1 MAKTIILTT
10 ANIEE
15 NSNNTKL
22 VYNFPSGGYTFM
34 NDMIALQSVYQY
46 FSIFNITS
54 DYGNN
59 TFSYVWFD
67 GIEYSITIPDG
78 YYGICYLNSYFQS
91 IMIANTHYMTNS
103 AGQFIYFLEF
113 IVNTSRY
120 AVQINSYPLD
130 TPIQTTTGATWV
142 VPETSTLTEF
152 NVNTSSFGEVLGYEI
167 GSYPSSQVGSTTS
180 SFFCSKAPQI
190 TPYSSILVSCNLVNN
205 RAVIPSNIL
214 SSFTPLGTRIR
225 CLFIFEPNYL
235 QLADVEDGQY
245 TKLVLEMRDQLSRS
259 IVIRDPNMLITLY
272 TETKN
277 KYKYIYICRV
287 VIIPNAKEVVV
298 S

>member
-1 MAKTIILTT
+1 MGKTIILNTS
-10 ANIEE
+10 NIVE

-22 VYNFPSGGYTFM
+22 VYNFPSGGYTFK

-59 TFSYVWFD
+59 TFSYTWFD
-67 GIEYSITIPDG
+67 GIEYNITIPDG
-78 YYGICYLNSYFQS
+78 YYEISDLNSYFQS
-91 IMIANTHYMTNS
+91 IMIANTHYMTNAS
-103 AGQFIYFLEF
+103 GQFIYFLEF

-130 TPIQTTTGATWV
+130 TDIQTTNGYILPTGATWS
-142 VPETSTLTEF
+142 VPATSTLSQF
-152 NVNTSSFGEVLGYEI
+152 NVNTSAFGEVLGYEI
-167 GSYPSSQVGSTTS
+167 GSYPDTQVGSTTASFLS
-180 SFFCSKAPQI
+180 SVAPQI

-214 SSFTPLGTRIR
+214 SSYTPLGTNIGS
-225 CLFIFEPNYL
+225 LFTFEPNYL
-235 QLADVEDGQY
+235 QFADVEDGQY
-245 TKLVLEMRDQLSRS
+245 TQLVLEFRDQLSRP
-259 IVIRDPNMLITLY
+259 IIIRDPNMLISLY

-277 KYKYIYICRV
+277 KNI
-287 VIIPNAKEVVV
+287 
-298 S
+298 

>member
-1 MAKTIILTT
+1 MGKTIILTT

-22 VYNFPSGGYTFM
+22 VYNFPSGGYSFK
-34 NDMIALQSVYQY
+34 NDMIAVLSIYQY

-54 DYGNN
+54 SYGNN

-67 GIEYSITIPDG
+67 GIEYTITIPDG
-78 YYGICYLNSYFQS
+78 YYEISDLNSYFQS
-91 IMIANTHYMTNS
+91 VMIANTHYMTNS

-113 IVNTSRY
+113 LVNTSRY

-130 TPIQTTTGATWV
+130 TTIQSTNGYILPSGATWS
-142 VPETSTLTEF
+142 VPATSTLSQF
-152 NVNTSSFGEVLGYEI
+152 NVNTTGFGEVLGYEI
-167 GSYPSSQVGSTTS
+167 GSYPTSQVGSSTV
-180 SFFCSKAPQI
+180 SFLSSKAPQI

-214 SSFTPLGTRIR
+214 TSYTPLGTSIGS
-225 CLFIFEPNYL
+225 LFTFEPNYL
-235 QLADVEDGQY
+235 QFADVEDGQY
-245 TKLVLEMRDQLSRS
+245 TQLVLEFRDQLSRS

-277 KYKYIYICRV
+277 KNI
-287 VIIPNAKEVVV
+287 
-298 S
+298 

>member
-1 MAKTIILTT
+1 MGKTIILNTS
-10 ANIEE
+10 NIVE

-22 VYNFPSGGYTFM
+22 VYNFPSGGYTFK

-59 TFSYVWFD
+59 SFSYTWFD
-67 GIEYSITIPDG
+67 GIEYTITIPDG
-78 YYGICYLNSYFQS
+78 YYEISDLNSYFQS

-130 TPIQTTTGATWV
+130 TTIQTTNGYILPTGATWS
-142 VPETSTLTEF
+142 VPATSTLSQF
-152 NVNTSSFGEVLGYEI
+152 NVNTSAFGEVLGYEI
-167 GSYPSSQVGSTTS
+167 GSYPDTQVGSSTS
-180 SFFCSKAPQI
+180 SFLSSKAPQI

-214 SSFTPLGTRIR
+214 SSYTPLGTSIGS
-225 CLFIFEPNYL
+225 LFTFEPNYL
-235 QLADVEDGQY
+235 QFADVEDGQY
-245 TKLVLEMRDQLSRS
+245 TQLVLEFRDQLSRS
-259 IVIRDPNMLITLY
+259 IIIRDPNMLISLY

-277 KYKYIYICRV
+277 KNI
-287 VIIPNAKEVVV
+287 
-298 S
+298 

>member
-1 MAKTIILTT
+1 MGKTIILTS

-22 VYNFPSGGYTFM
+22 VYNFPSGGYTFK

-59 TFSYVWFD
+59 SFSYTWFD
-67 GIEYSITIPDG
+67 GIEYTIAIPDG
-78 YYGICYLNSYFQS
+78 YYEISDLNSYFQS
-91 IMIANTHYMTNS
+91 TMIANTHYMTNS

-130 TPIQTTTGATWV
+130 TTIQTTNGYILPTGATWS
-142 VPETSTLTEF
+142 VPATSTLSQF
-152 NVNTSSFGEVLGYEI
+152 NVNTSAFGEVLGYEI
-167 GSYPSSQVGSTTS
+167 GSYPDTQVGSSTS
-180 SFFCSKAPQI
+180 SFLSSVAPQI

-214 SSFTPLGTRIR
+214 SSYTPLGTSIGS
-225 CLFIFEPNYL
+225 LFKFEPNYL
-235 QLADVEDGQY
+235 QFADVEDGQY
-245 TKLVLEMRDQLSRS
+245 TQLVLELRDQLSRS
-259 IVIRDPNMLITLY
+259 IIIRDPNMLITLY
-272 TETKN
+272 TETKKN
-277 KYKYIYICRV
+277 I
-287 VIIPNAKEVVV
+287 
-298 S
+298 

>member
-1 MAKTIILTT
+1 MGKTIILTT

-22 VYNFPSGGYTFM
+22 VYNFPSGGYSFK
-34 NDMIALQSVYQY
+34 NDMIAVLSIYQY

-67 GIEYSITIPDG
+67 GIEYTITIPDG
-78 YYGICYLNSYFQS
+78 YYKSSDLNSYFQS

-120 AVQINSYPLD
+120 AVQISSYPLD
-130 TPIQTTTGATWV
+130 TTIQSTNGYILPSGATWS
-142 VPETSTLTEF
+142 VPATSTLSQF
-152 NVNTSSFGEVLGYEI
+152 NVNTSGFGEVLGYEI
-167 GSYPSSQVGSTTS
+167 GSYPDTQVGSSTL
-180 SFFCSKAPQI
+180 SFLSSKAPQI

-214 SSFTPLGTRIR
+214 TSYTPLGTSIGS
-225 CLFIFEPNYL
+225 LFTFEPNYL
-235 QLADVEDGQY
+235 QFADVEDGQY
-245 TKLVLEMRDQLSRS
+245 TQLVLEFRDQLSRS

-272 TETKN
+272 TETK
-277 KYKYIYICRV
+277 K
-287 VIIPNAKEVVV
+287 
-298 S
+298 

>member
-1 MAKTIILTT
+1 MGKTIILNT
-10 ANIEE
+10 ANIVE

-22 VYNFPSGGYTFM
+22 VYNFPSGGYSFK

-59 TFSYVWFD
+59 TFSYTWFD
-67 GIEYSITIPDG
+67 GVEYTITIPDG
-78 YYGICYLNSYFQS
+78 YYEISDLNSYFQS

-120 AVQINSYPLD
+120 AVQINAYPLD
-130 TPIQTTTGATWV
+130 ADIQTTNGYILPSGATWS
-142 VPETSTLTEF
+142 VPATSTLSQF
-152 NVNTSSFGEVLGYEI
+152 NINTTGFGEVLGYDV
-167 GSYPSSQVGSTTS
+167 GSYPDTQVGSTTS
-180 SFFCSKAPQI
+180 SFLSSKAPQI

-214 SSFTPLGTRIR
+214 SSYTPLGTSIGS
-225 CLFIFEPNYL
+225 LFTFEPNYL
-235 QLADVEDGQY
+235 QFADVEDGQY
-245 TKLVLEMRDQLSRS
+245 TQLVLEFRDQLNRS
-259 IVIRDPNMLITLY
+259 IIIRDPNMLISLY
-272 TETKN
+272 TETK
-277 KYKYIYICRV
+277 K
-287 VIIPNAKEVVV
+287 
-298 S
+298 

>member
-1 MAKTIILTT
+1 MGKTIILNTS
-10 ANIEE
+10 NIVE

-22 VYNFPSGGYTFM
+22 VYNFPSGGFTFK
-34 NDMIALQSVYQY
+34 NDMIALLSLYQY

-59 TFSYVWFD
+59 SFSYTWFD
-67 GIEYSITIPDG
+67 GLEYSITIPDG
-78 YYGICYLNSYFQS
+78 YYEISDLNSYFQS

-103 AGQFIYFLEF
+103 AGQSIYFLEF

-130 TPIQTTTGATWV
+130 ADIQSTNGYILPSGASWS
-142 VPETSTLTEF
+142 VPTTSTLSQF
-152 NVNTSSFGEVLGYEI
+152 NVNTSAFGEVLGYEI
-167 GSYPSSQVGSTTS
+167 GSYPDTQVGSTTS
-180 SFFCSKAPQI
+180 SFLSSVAPQI

-214 SSFTPLGTRIR
+214 SSYTPLGTNIGS
-225 CLFIFEPNYL
+225 LFKFEPNYL
-235 QLADVEDGQY
+235 QFADVEDGQY
-245 TKLVLEMRDQLSRS
+245 TQLVLEFRDQLSRP
-259 IVIRDPNMLITLY
+259 IIIRDPNMLITLY

-277 KYKYIYICRV
+277 KNI
-287 VIIPNAKEVVV
+287 
-298 S
+298 

>member
-1 MAKTIILTT
+1 MGKTIILTS

-22 VYNFPSGGYTFM
+22 VYNFPSGGYSFK

-54 DYGNN
+54 DYGNT

-67 GIEYSITIPDG
+67 GIEYNITIPDG
-78 YYGICYLNSYFQS
+78 YYEISDLNSYFQS
-91 IMIANTHYMTNS
+91 IMIANAHYMTNS

-120 AVQINSYPLD
+120 AVQVNSYPLD
-130 TPIQTTTGATWV
+130 TDIQTTNGYILPTGATWS
-142 VPETSTLTEF
+142 VPATSTLSQF
-152 NVNTSSFGEVLGYEI
+152 NVNTSAFGEVLGYEI
-167 GSYPSSQVGSTTS
+167 GSYPDTQVGSSTS
-180 SFFCSKAPQI
+180 SFLSSKAPQI

-214 SSFTPLGTRIR
+214 SSYTPLGTSIGS
-225 CLFIFEPNYL
+225 LFTFEPNYL
-235 QLADVEDGQY
+235 QFADVEDGQY
-245 TKLVLEMRDQLSRS
+245 TQLVLEFRDQLSRS

-272 TETKN
+272 TETKKN
-277 KYKYIYICRV
+277 I
-287 VIIPNAKEVVV
+287 
-298 S
+298 

>member
-1 MAKTIILTT
+1 MGKTIILNTS
-10 ANIEE
+10 NIVE

-22 VYNFPSGGYTFM
+22 VYNFPSGGFTFK
-34 NDMIALQSVYQY
+34 NDMIALLSLYQY

-59 TFSYVWFD
+59 SFSYTWFD
-67 GIEYSITIPDG
+67 GVEYSFTIPDG
-78 YYGICYLNSYFQS
+78 YYEISDLNSYFQS

-130 TPIQTTTGATWV
+130 TTIQSTNGYILPSGASWS
-142 VPETSTLTEF
+142 VPTTSTLSQF
-152 NVNTSSFGEVLGYEI
+152 NVNTSAFGEVLGYEI
-167 GSYPSSQVGSTTS
+167 GSYPDTQVGSTTS
-180 SFFCSKAPQI
+180 SFLSSVAPQI

-214 SSFTPLGTRIR
+214 SSYTPLGTNIGS
-225 CLFIFEPNYL
+225 LFKFEPNYL
-235 QLADVEDGQY
+235 QFADVEDGQY
-245 TKLVLEMRDQLSRS
+245 TQLVLEFRDQLSRP
-259 IVIRDPNMLITLY
+259 IIIRDPNMLMTLY
-272 TETKN
+272 TETKHT
-277 KYKYIYICRV
+277 R
-287 VIIPNAKEVVV
+287 P
-298 S
+298 

>member
-1 MAKTIILTT
+1 MGKTIILNT
-10 ANIEE
+10 ANIVE

-22 VYNFPSGGYTFM
+22 VYNFPSGGYSFK

-59 TFSYVWFD
+59 TFSYTWFD
-67 GIEYSITIPDG
+67 GIEYTITIPDG
-78 YYGICYLNSYFQS
+78 YYEISDLNSYFQS

-103 AGQFIYFLEF
+103 AGQSIYFLEF

-130 TPIQTTTGATWV
+130 ADIQSTNGYILPSGASWS
-142 VPETSTLTEF
+142 VPTTSTLSQF
-152 NVNTSSFGEVLGYEI
+152 NVNTSAFGEVLGYEI
-167 GSYPSSQVGSTTS
+167 GSYPDTQVGSTTS
-180 SFFCSKAPQI
+180 SFLSSVAPQI

-214 SSFTPLGTRIR
+214 SSYTPLGTNIGS
-225 CLFIFEPNYL
+225 LFKFEPNYL
-235 QLADVEDGQY
+235 QFADVEDGQY
-245 TKLVLEMRDQLSRS
+245 TQLVLEFRDQLSRP
-259 IVIRDPNMLITLY
+259 IIIRDPNMLMTLY
-272 TETKN
+272 TETKHT
-277 KYKYIYICRV
+277 R
-287 VIIPNAKEVVV
+287 P
-298 S
+298 

>member
-1 MAKTIILTT
+1 MGKTIILTT

-22 VYNFPSGGYTFM
+22 VYNFPSGGYSFK
-34 NDMIALQSVYQY
+34 NDMIAVLSIYQY

-54 DYGNN
+54 SYGNN
-59 TFSYVWFD
+59 SFSYVWFD
-67 GIEYSITIPDG
+67 GVEYTITIPDG
-78 YYGICYLNSYFQS
+78 YYEISDLNSYFQS

-113 IVNTSRY
+113 LVNTSRY

-130 TPIQTTTGATWV
+130 TDIQTTNGYILPTGATWS
-142 VPETSTLTEF
+142 VPTTSTLSQF
-152 NVNTSSFGEVLGYEI
+152 NINTTGFGEVLGYEI
-167 GSYPSSQVGSTTS
+167 GSYPDTQVGSSTL
-180 SFFCSKAPQI
+180 SFLSSKAPQI

-214 SSFTPLGTRIR
+214 TSYTPLGTSIGS
-225 CLFIFEPNYL
+225 LFTFEPNYL
-235 QLADVEDGQY
+235 QFADVEDGQY
-245 TKLVLEMRDQLSRS
+245 TQLVLEFRDQLSRS

-272 TETKN
+272 TETK
-277 KYKYIYICRV
+277 K
-287 VIIPNAKEVVV
+287 
-298 S
+298 

>member
-1 MAKTIILTT
+1 MGKTIILNTS
-10 ANIEE
+10 NIVE

-22 VYNFPSGGYTFM
+22 VYNFPSGGFTFK
-34 NDMIALQSVYQY
+34 NDMIALLSLYQY

-59 TFSYVWFD
+59 SFSYTWFD
-67 GIEYSITIPDG
+67 GVEYSITIPDG
-78 YYGICYLNSYFQS
+78 YYEISDLNSYFQS

-130 TPIQTTTGATWV
+130 ADNDYILPSGASWS
-142 VPETSTLTEF
+142 VPTTSTLSQF
-152 NVNTSSFGEVLGYEI
+152 NINTSGFGEVLGYEI
-167 GSYPSSQVGSTTS
+167 GSYPSNQTGSTTASFLS
-180 SFFCSKAPQI
+180 SVAPQI

-214 SSFTPLGTRIR
+214 SSYTPLGTSIGG
-225 CLFIFEPNYL
+225 LFKFEPNYL
-235 QLADVEDGQY
+235 QFADVEDGQY
-245 TKLVLEMRDQLSRS
+245 TQFVLEFRDQLSRP
-259 IVIRDPNMLITLY
+259 IIIRDPNMLMTLY
-272 TETKN
+272 TETKHT
-277 KYKYIYICRV
+277 R
-287 VIIPNAKEVVV
+287 P
-298 S
+298 